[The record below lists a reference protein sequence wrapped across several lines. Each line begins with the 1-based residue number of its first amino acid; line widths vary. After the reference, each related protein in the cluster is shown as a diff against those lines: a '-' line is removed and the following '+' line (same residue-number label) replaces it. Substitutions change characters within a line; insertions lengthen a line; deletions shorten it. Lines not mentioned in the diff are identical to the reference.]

1 MTAPQQRT
9 HVKHEPTLKS
19 WKLVVLFL
27 GAVFHIHVL
36 FVNAHLCAFMSVLYY
51 NVCISELN
59 YDLVDLNTTMW
70 GVQQGCCLTLTCQ
83 IRLNLTLVLC
93 SKTNTA
99 LPSCAWKQV
108 INTAKHAATSATLLR
123 PNRSRSHLSVCVFSR
138 LLKKH
143 VKLLI
148 FIKYAFLKPT
158 PTFLPAEV

>member
-1 MTAPQQRT
+1 MNAPQQRT
-9 HVKHEPTLKS
+9 HVKHEPPLKS

-27 GAVFHIHVL
+27 GAVFHLNVL
-36 FVNAHLCAFMSVLYY
+36 FVNAHLCAFMIVLYY

-83 IRLNLTLVLC
+83 IRLNLMLC

-108 INTAKHAATSATLLR
+108 ITTATSATLLR

-148 FIKYAFLKPT
+148 FIKDAFLKPT